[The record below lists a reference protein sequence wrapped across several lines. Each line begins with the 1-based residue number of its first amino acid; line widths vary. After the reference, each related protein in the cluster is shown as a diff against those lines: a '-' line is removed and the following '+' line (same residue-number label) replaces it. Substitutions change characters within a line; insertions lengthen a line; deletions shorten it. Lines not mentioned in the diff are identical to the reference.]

1 MTTAPTT
8 APSATSGAP
17 PIGSLRLAASGMAL
31 IAVTYGI
38 ARFAYGLFVP
48 AFREE
53 FGLGAAAAGLIAS
66 GSYAAYC
73 AAIAASML
81 LSGRFAP
88 RRVAVA
94 AGALATTGT
103 TLVAVAPSPSI
114 LALGFLIG
122 GASTGLA
129 SPPLAEAVAHRV
141 SPSLRDR
148 VQNVVNAGTGVGVA
162 VSGPVAL
169 LVGAQ
174 WRPAWL
180 AFAVLALAAT
190 LWAARTVPPGPTRP
204 GGPAGAGGTRSV
216 LAGLLPAPLLR
227 PGAGRMLTAAAA
239 MGGAASAVWTFG
251 RELAV
256 AEAGLGPTASVAMW
270 IVLGAAGTLGAFTGE
285 LASRV
290 GLRRAWALA
299 MPALAAATAAP
310 ALAPVLAPAAAA
322 PAAFAAAA
330 LFGAVY
336 TALTGLLLLWGTRLY
351 PDAPS
356 FGVGAAFLMI
366 AAGQTAGAPL
376 AGLAADTWSLTAA
389 FALAAVAAALGA
401 LIRPRAGARR

>member
-1 MTTAPTT
+1 MTTPPTI
-8 APSATSGAP
+8 APSAAGGAAP
-17 PIGSLRLAASGMAL
+17 AVGALRLAASGMAL
-31 IAVTYGI
+31 IAAAYGI

-48 AFREE
+48 AFRDE

-81 LSGRFAP
+81 LSGRLAP

-94 AGALATTGT
+94 AGALATAGT
-103 TLVAVAPSPSI
+103 ALVAAAPSPPV
-114 LALGFLIG
+114 LALGILIG

-129 SPPLAEAVAHRV
+129 SPPLAEAVAHHLA
-141 SPSLRDR
+141 PSRRDR

-162 VSGPVAL
+162 VSGPVAM
-169 LVGAQ
+169 VAGAH

-180 AFAVLALAAT
+180 AFALLALAAT
-190 LWAARTVPPGPTRP
+190 LWVARTVPPGPTRN
-204 GGPAGAGGTRSV
+204 GGPAGGARSA
-216 LAGLLPAPLLR
+216 LAALLPEPLLR

-239 MGGAASAVWTFG
+239 MGAAASAVWTFG
-251 RELAV
+251 RDLAV

-270 IVLGAAGTLGAFTGE
+270 TVLGAAGTLGAFTGE
-285 LASRV
+285 LACRA
-290 GLRRAWALA
+290 GLRHAWALS
-299 MPALAAATAAP
+299 MLALAAATAVP
-310 ALAPVLAPAAAA
+310 ALAPAVAPAAAA

-336 TALTGLLLLWGTRLY
+336 TALTGLLLLWGIRLY

-389 FALAAVAAALGA
+389 FVLAAVAAVLGA